1 MNGLQLVAR
10 LGLAA
15 VCGLAIGLERQLNQH
30 EAGMRTHVLVAVGA
44 ALFTIS
50 GAYGFEDLTRAATFD
65 PARVAAQVA
74 TGVGFIGAG
83 LIIQQGPSVRGL
95 TSAATLW
102 LTGAVGVAVGAG
114 ATLAAIIAT
123 ALVLLTLVGLR
134 FVKPSVAALS
144 LQIVTLEIEYE
155 QGKGTL
161 APILEALDQ
170 RHLRLEHLKIR
181 DEAESAV
188 RRIFITVSGRGLSGL
203 DDLTR
208 QIRALNEVRQV
219 ELRRQFEGPE

>member
-15 VCGLAIGLERQLNQH
+15 LCGLAIGLERQLNHH

-50 GAYGFEDLTRAATFD
+50 GAYGFEDLARADTVD
-65 PARVAAQVA
+65 PARIAAQVA

-123 ALVLLTLVGLR
+123 TPRAPHIGRASCGQAVGGGGELTN
-134 FVKPSVAALS
+134 
-144 LQIVTLEIEYE
+144 
-155 QGKGTL
+155 
-161 APILEALDQ
+161 
-170 RHLRLEHLKIR
+170 R
-181 DEAESAV
+181 DA
-188 RRIFITVSGRGLSGL
+188 G
-203 DDLTR
+203 D
-208 QIRALNEVRQV
+208 
-219 ELRRQFEGPE
+219 